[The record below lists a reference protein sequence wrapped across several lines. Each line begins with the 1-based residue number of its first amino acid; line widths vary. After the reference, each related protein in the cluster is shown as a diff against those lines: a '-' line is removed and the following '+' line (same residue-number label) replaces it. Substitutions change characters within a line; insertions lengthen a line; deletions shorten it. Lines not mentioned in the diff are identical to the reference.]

1 MLKERHFD
9 KKKVGEFYIQVLA
22 ENLKNIRDHFDLSQ
36 EALAEASQMSVNEVS
51 KIERGIINPGLTTL
65 VALAK
70 GLGLDI
76 GTLLTPDL
84 DVSKLNPP

>member
-9 KKKVGEFYIQVLA
+9 KKKEGEFYIQVLA

>member
-1 MLKERHFD
+1 MLKEKHFN
-9 KKKVGEFYIQVLA
+9 KKKEGEFYIQVLA
-22 ENLKNIRDHFDLSQ
+22 ENLKNIRDHFDISH
-36 EALAEASQMSVNEVS
+36 EELAEAAQISVNEVS
-51 KIERGIINPGLTTL
+51 KIERKIINPCLATL

-70 GLGLDI
+70 GLELDI

>member
-1 MLKERHFD
+1 MLKEKHFN
-9 KKKVGEFYIQVLA
+9 KKKEGEFYIQVLA
-22 ENLKNIRDHFDLSQ
+22 ENLKNIRDHFDIFQ
-36 EALAEASQMSVNEVS
+36 EELAEAAQISVNEVS
-51 KIERGIINPGLTTL
+51 KIERKIINPGLATL

-70 GLGLDI
+70 GLELDI

>member
-1 MLKERHFD
+1 MLKEKHFN
-9 KKKVGEFYIQVLA
+9 KKKEGEFYIQVLA
-22 ENLKNIRDHFDLSQ
+22 ENLKNIHFDISQ
-36 EALAEASQMSVNEVS
+36 EELAEAAQISVNEVS
-51 KIERGIINPGLTTL
+51 KIERKIINPGLATL

-70 GLGLDI
+70 GLELDI

>member
-1 MLKERHFD
+1 MLKEKHFD
-9 KKKVGEFYIQVLA
+9 KKKEGEFYIQVLA
-22 ENLKNIRDHFDLSQ
+22 ENLKNIRDHFDISQ
-36 EALAEASQMSVNEVS
+36 EELAEAAQISVNEVS
-51 KIERGIINPGLTTL
+51 KIERKIINPGLANL

-70 GLGLDI
+70 GLELDI

>member
-1 MLKERHFD
+1 MLKEKHFN
-9 KKKVGEFYIQVLA
+9 KKKEGEFYIQVLA
-22 ENLKNIRDHFDLSQ
+22 ENLKNIRDHFDISQ
-36 EALAEASQMSVNEVS
+36 EELAEAAQISVNEVS
-51 KIERGIINPGLTTL
+51 KIERKIINPGRATL

-70 GLGLDI
+70 GLELDI